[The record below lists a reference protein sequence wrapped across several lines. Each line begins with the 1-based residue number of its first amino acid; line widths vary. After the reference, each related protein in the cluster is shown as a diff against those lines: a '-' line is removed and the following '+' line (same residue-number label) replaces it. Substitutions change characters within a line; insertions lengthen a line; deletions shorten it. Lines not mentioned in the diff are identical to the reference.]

1 MVYLLNTNLS
11 NKKKVSLA
19 LCDIYGLGKFQSKQI
34 CIQLGISENLR
45 IKQLT
50 GFQLE
55 QLTQLITQDYNI
67 GIDLR
72 RSVQQNIQRLV
83 KIASYR
89 GFRHTEGLTVRGQR
103 THGNS
108 RTVRKLKLN
117 ILSTTKRTN
126 TKIRSS
132 LQKKKK
138 IKK

>member
-19 LCDIYGLGKFQSKQI
+19 LCDIYGIGKFQSLQI
-34 CIQLGISENLR
+34 CMQLGISQNYR
-45 IKQLT
+45 IKQLS

-67 GIDLR
+67 GVDLR
-72 RSVQQNIQRLV
+72 RLVQQNIQRLV

-89 GFRHTEGLTVRGQR
+89 GFRHIEGLTVRGQR

-108 RTVRKLKLN
+108 RTVRKLKSNNL
-117 ILSTTKRTN
+117 LPSKRTN
-126 TKIRSS
+126 TNTRPKI
-132 LQKKKK
+132 KKK